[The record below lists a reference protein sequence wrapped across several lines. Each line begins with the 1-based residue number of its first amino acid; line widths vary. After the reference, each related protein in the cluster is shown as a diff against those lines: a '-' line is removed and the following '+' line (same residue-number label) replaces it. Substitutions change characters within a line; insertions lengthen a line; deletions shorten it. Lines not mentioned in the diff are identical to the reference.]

1 MSVDADDGDGF
12 ASDPVLITS
21 ARRGDAAA
29 FGALFARHAD
39 AARRVARQY
48 VPVDDVEDVVAE
60 AFANVLGV
68 LRGGGG
74 PDAAFRAYLFT
85 VVRHVAYRSTAGAGK
100 VRPSE
105 DEHVFESAIGPLA
118 SVEDPALKAF
128 ESTTVAKAYLSLPE
142 RWRSVLWYT
151 DVEGAKPASLTEVF
165 GLTANGVAALAY
177 RAREGL
183 RQAYLRE
190 HRGSIVEPG
199 CRQTTELL
207 GGYVRGALSRRE
219 RTVVSEHLTGCTH
232 CRGVVE
238 ELSDVAQGMR
248 TVTAP
253 LILGVAGTA
262 ALGLGWPVFG
272 AAVHEAAPESRPAAA
287 TVPAASRRPRFL
299 SQGALA
305 LVAGALATVVIGGGV
320 LALAV
325 NRGDVSLPW
334 ASSTTRESTNHVGDE
349 HGNPPEP
356 LVSSS
361 GADLAVRFEARGNLE
376 IVEAGA
382 PLMLCAEEGGTDAAG
397 SDCVR
402 AIAGELDNHRVA
414 MVGVNDDPRSAGGV
428 SSSTTVDVPEGA
440 TVRFAGVYWSAP
452 YEGTASNELGVA
464 HLRAPGDDYHQV
476 IAEQVV
482 AVTGGRSLR
491 YGAFADVTQQVARG
505 GGGTWSLADVV
516 VADRDSPPSNAY
528 AGWALVVV
536 YEQETLPEAG
546 VTLWDGMTPLVPG
559 GRETVALTAV
569 NEPGADGRLGVVA
582 FEGDRGL
589 AGEAMVFN
597 GVDVGGPN
605 VFDSTASGWSGSTL
619 GTDVKA
625 FPVGP
630 VLAENAI
637 ELVTTSDGYAVAAIT
652 LRTR

>member
-1 MSVDADDGDGF
+1 MSEDADAGDGF

-29 FGALFARHAD
+29 FGALFARHSD

-60 AFANVLGV
+60 AFANVLSV

-85 VVRHVAYRSTAGAGK
+85 VVRHVAYRSTAGANR
-100 VRPSE
+100 VRPAE
-105 DEHVFESAIGPLA
+105 DDHIFESAIGPLA
-118 SVEDPALKAF
+118 SVEDPALRAF

-151 DVEGAKPASLTEVF
+151 DVEQTKPAALTEVF

-190 HRGSIVEPG
+190 HRGSVVEPG
-199 CRQTTELL
+199 CQQTTELL

-219 RTVVSEHLTGCTH
+219 RTLVSEHLTECTR

-248 TVTAP
+248 TVIAP
-253 LILGVAGTA
+253 LVLGTA
-262 ALGLGWPVFG
+262 GAGALGLGWPTFG
-272 AAVHEAAPESRPAAA
+272 VVHEAADPPRAA
-287 TVPAASRRPRFL
+287 TAEVLPAPRRAWGL

-305 LVAGALATVVIGGGV
+305 LVAGAVATVVIGGGV
-320 LALAV
+320 LALAIQ
-325 NRGDVSLPW
+325 RGDVTPPW
-334 ASSTTRESTNHVGDE
+334 ASATSTHDVANHEGDE
-349 HGNPPEP
+349 YGSPPEP
-356 LVSSS
+356 LVSAD
-361 GADLAVRFEARGNLE
+361 GADVSVRFEARGSLE
-376 IVEAGA
+376 VVEAGA
-382 PLMLCAEEGGTDAAG
+382 PLMLCEDDADTPVA
-397 SDCVR
+397 DCAAAR
-402 AIAGELDNHRVA
+402 EGELDNHRLA
-414 MVGVNDDPRSAGGV
+414 MVGLNEAPLSPDGV
-428 SSSTTVDVPEGA
+428 SSSTTIEVPEDA
-440 TVRFAGVYWSAP
+440 TIRFAGLYWSAP
-452 YEGTASNELGVA
+452 YGAEASPDLGVA
-464 HLRAPGDDYHQV
+464 HLRAPGADYHRV
-476 IAEQVV
+476 IAEKVV
-482 AVTGGRSLR
+482 AVTGGRNLR
-491 YGAFADVTQQVARG
+491 YGAFADVTRQVAAG
-505 GGGTWSLADVV
+505 GGGAWSFADAV
-516 VADRDSPPSNAY
+516 VADRDAPADNAY

-536 YEQETLPEAG
+536 YEQTVLPTAS
-546 VTLWDGMTPLVPG
+546 VSVWDGMMPLLPG
-559 GRETVALTAV
+559 SRESAALSVAS
-569 NEPGADGRLGVVA
+569 EPGTDGRLGVVA

-589 AGEAMVFN
+589 AGEAMTFN
-597 GVDVGGPN
+597 GDAVGGAN
-605 VFDSTASGWSGSTL
+605 IFDSTARGWSGSTL

-625 FPVGP
+625 FPVGA
-630 VLAENAI
+630 VLSENAI

>member
-60 AFANVLGV
+60 AFANVLSV

-85 VVRHVAYRSTAGAGK
+85 VVRHVAYRSTAGAGR

-190 HRGSIVEPG
+190 HRGSIVDPE

-248 TVTAP
+248 TVIAP
-253 LILGVAGTA
+253 LVLGVAGTA

-272 AAVHEAAPESRPAAA
+272 AVDEAAPESQPSPTAP
-287 TVPAASRRPRFL
+287 TASRRPAFL
-299 SQGALA
+299 SQGVLA

-325 NRGDVSLPW
+325 HRGDVALPW
-334 ASSTTRESTNHVGDE
+334 ASSTTRASSNHVGDE

-356 LVSSS
+356 LVSAS
-361 GADLAVRFEARGNLE
+361 GADLSVRFEARGNLE
-376 IVEAGA
+376 IAEAGA
-382 PLMLCAEEGGTDAAG
+382 PLMLCDGDGGSDAAG
-397 SDCVR
+397 SDC
-402 AIAGELDNHRVA
+402 AKALAGELDNHRVA

-440 TVRFAGVYWSAP
+440 TVRFAGLYWSAP
-452 YEGTASNELGVA
+452 YEGAASNALGVA

-491 YGAFADVTQQVARG
+491 YGAFADVTQQVATG
-505 GGGTWSLADVV
+505 GGGTWSLADAV
-516 VADRDSPPSNAY
+516 VADLDSSPSNAY

-536 YEQETLPEAG
+536 YEQQTLPDAG
-546 VTLWDGMTPLVPG
+546 VIVWDGMAPLIPG
-559 GRETVALTAV
+559 GRDTVALTAASR
-569 NEPGADGRLGVVA
+569 PGADGRLGVVA

-597 GVDVGGPN
+597 GADVGGPN
-605 VFDSTASGWSGSTL
+605 VFDSTARGWSGSTL

-637 ELVTTSDGYAVAAIT
+637 ELVTTSDGFVVAAIT